1 MHVTESRLERF
12 FARWEFEVEHV
23 LCASDVDGLS
33 LSELL
38 ALADDDAHE
47 RWANLRLGYTE
58 TAGDPALRAEI
69 AKRYQ
74 TLSADDVI
82 VCGGGAAEAVFLVM
96 NALLSPHSHVAVVWP
111 AFEPLHNTARAIGAK
126 ITAVPLDANR
136 GWALDPDAFQ
146 FALRRNTTAIVTN
159 FPHNPT
165 GALPDAATFTA
176 ILDLARHR
184 DIPVVSD
191 EVYRHLEFDP
201 ARRLPA
207 AADLDERF
215 VSIGVLSKSYGL
227 AGLRIGWIAC
237 RNPEL
242 RRRILQL
249 KDYTSVC
256 AAAPSEILALIALR
270 AHDQVVAGCAA
281 LVAENLRHVE
291 EFFGR
296 WPELFEWTP
305 PAAGPVGFPRLLAE
319 VSIDRFVTDLVTT
332 EGVLLLPGS
341 AFGNR
346 DNRFRIGLGRRNMP
360 AGLARIDDFLS
371 RNLASLS
378 PRRATAH

>member
-1 MHVTESRLERF
+1 VLVSESRLERF
-12 FARWEFEVEHV
+12 FARWEFEAEHV
-23 LCASDVDGLS
+23 LCASDIDGLS

-38 ALADDDAHE
+38 ALADDDARE
-47 RWANLRLGYTE
+47 RWANLRLGYTQ
-58 TAGDPALRAEI
+58 TAGDPALRTEI

-74 TLSADDVI
+74 TVRAEDVI

-96 NALLSPHSHVAVVWP
+96 NALLTPYSHVVVVWP

-126 ITAVPLDANR
+126 ITAVPLDPST
-136 GWALDPDAFQ
+136 GWAVDPDAFQ

-165 GALPDAATFTA
+165 GALPDATTFTA
-176 ILDLARHR
+176 VLDLARNR

-207 AADLDERF
+207 AADLDPRF
-215 VSIGVLSKSYGL
+215 ASIGVLSKSYGL
-227 AGLRIGWIAC
+227 AGLRIGWIAS
-237 RNPEL
+237 RDAEL
-242 RRRILQL
+242 RHRILRL

-281 LVAENLRHVE
+281 LVAENLGHVE
-291 EFFGR
+291 EFFER
-296 WPELFEWTP
+296 WPGLFEWTP
-305 PAAGPVGFPRLLAE
+305 PAAGPVGFPKLLAD
-319 VSIDRFVTDLVTT
+319 VPIDRFVADLVHS
-332 EGVLLLPGS
+332 EGVLLLPGTT
-341 AFGNR
+341 FGNR
-346 DNRFRIGLGRRNMP
+346 DNRFRIGLGRRNMA
-360 AGLARIDDFLS
+360 AGLARLDNFVS
-371 RNLASLS
+371 RDLASF
-378 PRRATAH
+378 R